1 MQSMACGIHTHRFFG
16 FCPFMNSDVYIK
28 RNALLRCAEI
38 RFEPAKPTESMMTSS
53 RYPHLAISIREVDQ
67 RVYALC
73 PTFGLI
79 SEADTPNE
87 AVSTL
92 DDLRER
98 AAVLYRR
105 AGWELPHSLSKEELK
120 TEIERSFRA
129 RAFKV
134 LSQIATV
141 LSQIATAV
149 WVTGGMILGLAFA
162 LLKPIIAKPL
172 SRAGLDSIVVL
183 ADEVRTMPPDR
194 KQKLRQAIAIFA
206 EELGPG
212 VAHN

>member
-1 MQSMACGIHTHRFFG
+1 
-16 FCPFMNSDVYIK
+16 
-28 RNALLRCAEI
+28 
-38 RFEPAKPTESMMTSS
+38 MMTRS
-53 RYPHLAISIREVDQ
+53 RYPHLAISIREVDH

-79 SEADTPNE
+79 SEADTPHE
-87 AVSTL
+87 AISTL

-98 AAVLYRR
+98 AALLYRR

-120 TEIERSFRA
+120 TEVERSFRA
-129 RAFKV
+129 RAFNA
-134 LSQIATV
+134 LSQIA
-141 LSQIATAV
+141 AAV
-149 WVTGGMILGLAFA
+149 WVTGGMILGIAFA
-162 LLKPIIAKPL
+162 FLKPLIAKPL

-183 ADEVRTMPPDR
+183 ADEVKTMPPDR

-212 VAHN
+212 VAHT

>member
-1 MQSMACGIHTHRFFG
+1 
-16 FCPFMNSDVYIK
+16 
-28 RNALLRCAEI
+28 
-38 RFEPAKPTESMMTSS
+38 MTSS
-53 RYPHLAISIREVDQ
+53 RYPHLAISIREVNQ
-67 RVYALC
+67 HVYALC

-79 SEADTPNE
+79 SEADTPDE
-87 AVSTL
+87 AISTL

-98 AAVLYRR
+98 AAVLYLR

-134 LSQIATV
+134 LSQV
-141 LSQIATAV
+141 ATAI
-149 WVTGGMILGLAFA
+149 WVTGGMILGIAFA
-162 LLKPIIAKPL
+162 VLKPVIAKPL

-212 VAHN
+212 VAT

>member
-1 MQSMACGIHTHRFFG
+1 MSGIAVNLEFH
-16 FCPFMNSDVYIK
+16 DYIK
-28 RNALLRCAEI
+28 GNAHCGVPRSGSE
-38 RFEPAKPTESMMTSS
+38 RPEPTERMMTSS

-67 RVYALC
+67 HVYALC

-79 SEADTPNE
+79 SEADTPDE

-98 AAVLYRR
+98 AAVLYLR

-134 LSQIATV
+134 LSQIATA
-141 LSQIATAV
+141 I
-149 WVTGGMILGLAFA
+149 WVADGMILGIAFA
-162 LLKPIIAKPL
+162 LLKPVIAKPL

-183 ADEVRTMPPDR
+183 ADEVKTMPPER

-212 VAHN
+212 VAT

>member
-38 RFEPAKPTESMMTSS
+38 RFEPAKPTERMMTSS

-79 SEADTPNE
+79 SEADTPDE
-87 AVSTL
+87 AVSSL

-134 LSQIATV
+134 LSQIAT
-141 LSQIATAV
+141 AV
-149 WVTGGMILGLAFA
+149 WITGGIILGLAFA

-183 ADEVRTMPPDR
+183 ADEVKTMPPDR
-194 KQKLRQAIAIFA
+194 KQKLRQAVAVFA
-206 EELGPG
+206 EELGLG